1 MTFPISY
8 ANLFY
13 RSKRSEY
20 ILKSSDEE
28 SSLPEIL
35 QRNPGGYFARSGECP
50 MLRGTD
56 GKQVNMASEQRTEL

>member
-1 MTFPISY
+1 M
-8 ANLFY
+8 
-13 RSKRSEY
+13 
-20 ILKSSDEE
+20 KSSDEE